1 MLVKA
6 ADDKARD
13 VEALT
18 ALLTRPGLDAST
30 RRRVE
35 TELRRLQAGKRGE
48 REAAYEI
55 EFHYGASPNRM
66 TIHDLRLEVD
76 GRVAQIDHLLLDR
89 LMVIWV
95 CESKYFSEGV
105 AVDDLGEWA
114 GFFNGR
120 PYGIGS
126 PIEQNRKHVAVLT
139 DVFAKGLVALPKRLG
154 ITIKPQLRSLILV
167 SKEARISRPRTKA
180 GRARVDGLESVIKVD
195 QLKAL
200 LDQDTET
207 TGLAAFRRL
216 VGKGEIES
224 VARQLAALHRPAVT
238 DWLGKFGLA
247 VESFPSEGKVQP
259 PPNDATRE
267 RATCQGCGRSVSQA
281 VVEFS
286 EARAE
291 AFGDR
296 ILCMDC
302 QRRAR
307 KGQI

>member
-6 ADDKARD
+6 ADNKERD

-18 ALLTRPGLDAST
+18 ALLTRPGLHVAT

-35 TELRRLQAGKRGE
+35 TKLRRLQAGIRGE
-48 REAAYEI
+48 REAAHEI
-55 EFHYGASPNRM
+55 EFHYGTNPNRM
-66 TIHDLRLEVD
+66 TIHDLRLDVD

-89 LMVIWV
+89 LMGIWV

-114 GFFNGR
+114 GFYNGR

-126 PIEQNRKHVAVLT
+126 PIEQNRKHLVVLK
-139 DVFAKGLVALPKRLG
+139 DAFAKGLVALPKRLG
-154 ITIKPQLRSLILV
+154 ITIKPQFRSLILV
-167 SKEARISRPRTKA
+167 SKEARISRPKTKA

-195 QLKAL
+195 QLKTL
-200 LDQDTET
+200 LDQDVEA

-224 VARQLAALHRPAVT
+224 VARQLVALHRPAVT
-238 DWLGKFGLA
+238 DWHAKFGLPA
-247 VESFPSEGKVQP
+247 EPMPSVVRTRLRSD
-259 PPNDATRE
+259 DAAHE
-267 RATCQGCGRSVSQA
+267 RATCHQCGRQVSRA

-286 EARAE
+286 EARSE

-302 QRRAR
+302 QRKAR